1 MKNNVMKG
9 LISLIVILF
18 TNLAVFLILDDF
30 NEAFWIC
37 YVFAMIAA
45 LITTGVE
52 IFYTKKEALIFKYPV
67 MAVTY
72 LYSIVAIVVAVVTY
86 NLLQDNLLPLFL
98 INLFVFAFYLTVML
112 GTSIHNNTIKEQQEV
127 RGRDIIAFKYV
138 MGKIGIESHMITS
151 DTMNHAWNV
160 VKLDGHYYHV
170 DTTWDDPVYDTAGK
184 VEHEYLLLSDTK
196 LKTLDYSGYDTRKYP
211 ANSKKYDNYFWQKVS
226 SAFTYYKGY
235 WYYVSNS
242 GKIIKYNIPPY
253 II

>member
-45 LITTGVE
+45 LIATGVE

-72 LYSIVAIVVAVVTY
+72 LYSIVAVVVAVATY
-86 NLLQDNLLPLFL
+86 KLLQDNLLPLFL
-98 INLFVFAFYLTVML
+98 INLFIFAFYLTVML
-112 GTSIHNNTIKEQQEV
+112 GTSIHNNTIKEQQAV

-138 MGKIGIESHMITS
+138 LDRMQAVIANVKYEDVNYKKMKHAYDSMASGQVQSNDMARVVENKMLDMINMLDEAVNNKNQEMVADLCHQLELAAEERKRIMNTS
-151 DTMNHAWNV
+151 NPMW
-160 VKLDGHYYHV
+160 
-170 DTTWDDPVYDTAGK
+170 
-184 VEHEYLLLSDTK
+184 
-196 LKTLDYSGYDTRKYP
+196 
-211 ANSKKYDNYFWQKVS
+211 
-226 SAFTYYKGY
+226 
-235 WYYVSNS
+235 
-242 GKIIKYNIPPY
+242 
-253 II
+253 

>member
-45 LITTGVE
+45 LIATGVE

-72 LYSIVAIVVAVVTY
+72 LYSIVAVVVAVATY
-86 NLLQDNLLPLFL
+86 KLLQDNLLPLFL

-112 GTSIHNNTIKEQQEV
+112 GTSIHNNTIKEQQAV

-138 MGKIGIESHMITS
+138 LDRMQAVIANVKYEDVNYKKMKHAYDSMASGQVQSNDMARVVENKMLDMINMLDEAVNNKNQEMVADLCHQLELAAEERKRIMNTS
-151 DTMNHAWNV
+151 NPMW
-160 VKLDGHYYHV
+160 
-170 DTTWDDPVYDTAGK
+170 
-184 VEHEYLLLSDTK
+184 
-196 LKTLDYSGYDTRKYP
+196 
-211 ANSKKYDNYFWQKVS
+211 
-226 SAFTYYKGY
+226 
-235 WYYVSNS
+235 
-242 GKIIKYNIPPY
+242 
-253 II
+253 

>member
-45 LITTGVE
+45 LIATGVE

-72 LYSIVAIVVAVVTY
+72 LYSIVAVVVAVATY
-86 NLLQDNLLPLFL
+86 KLLQDNLLPLFL
-98 INLFVFAFYLTVML
+98 INLFAFAFYLTVML
-112 GTSIHNNTIKEQQEV
+112 GTSIHNNTIKEQQAV

-138 MGKIGIESHMITS
+138 LDRMQAVIANVKYEDVNYKKMKHAYDSMASGQVQSNDMARVVENKMLDMINMLDEAVNNKNQEMVADLCHQLELAAEERKRIMNTS
-151 DTMNHAWNV
+151 NPMW
-160 VKLDGHYYHV
+160 
-170 DTTWDDPVYDTAGK
+170 
-184 VEHEYLLLSDTK
+184 
-196 LKTLDYSGYDTRKYP
+196 
-211 ANSKKYDNYFWQKVS
+211 
-226 SAFTYYKGY
+226 
-235 WYYVSNS
+235 
-242 GKIIKYNIPPY
+242 
-253 II
+253 

>member
-138 MGKIGIESHMITS
+138 LDRMQAVIANVKYEDVNYKKMKHAYDSLASGQVQSNDMARVVENKMVDMINMLEDAVKNNNQEMVSDLCQQLELAAEERKRIMHTS
-151 DTMNHAWNV
+151 NPMW
-160 VKLDGHYYHV
+160 
-170 DTTWDDPVYDTAGK
+170 
-184 VEHEYLLLSDTK
+184 
-196 LKTLDYSGYDTRKYP
+196 
-211 ANSKKYDNYFWQKVS
+211 
-226 SAFTYYKGY
+226 
-235 WYYVSNS
+235 
-242 GKIIKYNIPPY
+242 
-253 II
+253 

>member
-45 LITTGVE
+45 LIATGVE

-72 LYSIVAIVVAVVTY
+72 LYSIVAVVVAVATY
-86 NLLQDNLLPLFL
+86 KLLQDNLLPLFL

-112 GTSIHNNTIKEQQEV
+112 GTSIHNNTIKEQQAV

-138 MGKIGIESHMITS
+138 LDRMQAVIANVNYEDVNYKKIKHAYDSMASGQVQSNDMARVVENKMLDMINMLDEAVNNKNQEMVADLCHQLELAAEERKRIMNTS
-151 DTMNHAWNV
+151 NPMW
-160 VKLDGHYYHV
+160 
-170 DTTWDDPVYDTAGK
+170 
-184 VEHEYLLLSDTK
+184 
-196 LKTLDYSGYDTRKYP
+196 
-211 ANSKKYDNYFWQKVS
+211 
-226 SAFTYYKGY
+226 
-235 WYYVSNS
+235 
-242 GKIIKYNIPPY
+242 
-253 II
+253 

>member
-45 LITTGVE
+45 LIATGVE

-72 LYSIVAIVVAVVTY
+72 LYSIVAVVVAVATY
-86 NLLQDNLLPLFL
+86 KLLQDNLLPLFL

-112 GTSIHNNTIKEQQEV
+112 GTSIHNNTIKEQQAV

-138 MGKIGIESHMITS
+138 LDRMQAVIANVKYEDVNYKKMKHAYDSMASGQVQSNDMARVVENKMLDMINMLDEAVNNNNQEMVADLCHQLELAAEERKRIMNTS
-151 DTMNHAWNV
+151 NPMW
-160 VKLDGHYYHV
+160 
-170 DTTWDDPVYDTAGK
+170 
-184 VEHEYLLLSDTK
+184 
-196 LKTLDYSGYDTRKYP
+196 
-211 ANSKKYDNYFWQKVS
+211 
-226 SAFTYYKGY
+226 
-235 WYYVSNS
+235 
-242 GKIIKYNIPPY
+242 
-253 II
+253 

>member
-45 LITTGVE
+45 LIATGVE

-72 LYSIVAIVVAVVTY
+72 LYSIVAVVVAVATY
-86 NLLQDNLLPLFL
+86 KLLQDNLLPLFL

-112 GTSIHNNTIKEQQEV
+112 GTSIHNNTIKEQQAV

-138 MGKIGIESHMITS
+138 LDRMQAVIANVKYEDVNYKKMKHAYDSMASGQVQSNDMARVVENKMLDMINMLDEAVNNKNQEVVADLCHQLELAAEERKRIMNTS
-151 DTMNHAWNV
+151 NPMW
-160 VKLDGHYYHV
+160 
-170 DTTWDDPVYDTAGK
+170 
-184 VEHEYLLLSDTK
+184 
-196 LKTLDYSGYDTRKYP
+196 
-211 ANSKKYDNYFWQKVS
+211 
-226 SAFTYYKGY
+226 
-235 WYYVSNS
+235 
-242 GKIIKYNIPPY
+242 
-253 II
+253 

>member
-138 MGKIGIESHMITS
+138 LDRMQAVIANVKYEDVNYKKMKHAYDSLASGQVQSNDMARVVENKMLDMINMLDEAVNKNNQEMVADLCHQLELAAEERKRIMNTS
-151 DTMNHAWNV
+151 NPMW
-160 VKLDGHYYHV
+160 
-170 DTTWDDPVYDTAGK
+170 
-184 VEHEYLLLSDTK
+184 
-196 LKTLDYSGYDTRKYP
+196 
-211 ANSKKYDNYFWQKVS
+211 
-226 SAFTYYKGY
+226 
-235 WYYVSNS
+235 
-242 GKIIKYNIPPY
+242 
-253 II
+253 

>member
-138 MGKIGIESHMITS
+138 LDRMQAVIANVKYEDVNYKKMKHAYDSLASGQVQSNDMARVVENKMLDMINMLDEAVNNKNQEMVADLCHQLELAAEERKRIMNTS
-151 DTMNHAWNV
+151 NPMW
-160 VKLDGHYYHV
+160 
-170 DTTWDDPVYDTAGK
+170 
-184 VEHEYLLLSDTK
+184 
-196 LKTLDYSGYDTRKYP
+196 
-211 ANSKKYDNYFWQKVS
+211 
-226 SAFTYYKGY
+226 
-235 WYYVSNS
+235 
-242 GKIIKYNIPPY
+242 
-253 II
+253 